1 MLHVVLFEPE
11 IPQNTGALLRLA
23 ACLNVHLHLI
33 EPLGFVMR
41 TPAMQRAHMDYIQAA
56 PHTLHPSWPAF
67 QQTLSQT
74 VGFSGRLIGLT
85 PASTQTLPQTTFQ
98 DGDALLFGAEG
109 PGLPAAQQQ
118 ACHTLVRIPMAKG
131 QRSLNL
137 ALSVALT
144 VGHALQSTHTW
155 PA

>member
-1 MLHVVLFEPE
+1 MLHVALFEPE

-23 ACLNVHLHLI
+23 ACLDFHLHLI

-56 PHTLHPSWPAF
+56 ACTVHPSWSAF
-67 QQTLSQT
+67 VQT
-74 VGFSGRLIGLT
+74 VEGAADFSGRLIGLT
-85 PASTQTLPQTTFQ
+85 PAGTHTLPQTTFQ
-98 DGDALLFGAEG
+98 DGDTLLFGAESA
-109 PGLPAAQQQ
+109 GLPDAQQTT
-118 ACHTLVRIPMAKG
+118 CNERVRIPMVAG

-144 VGHALQSTHTW
+144 VGYALHDMQTW
-155 PA
+155 PT